1 MSVVHTTSVNDA
13 HSATPESSHLTSD
26 DIVGIAEIAEMA
38 GVSPPA
44 VANWRARQQ
53 GFPAPVKE
61 LRAGPLFSATA
72 VRRWLHSKRK
82 AQMTNCVSTINLKGG
97 VGKTT
102 STCAMAEILAIRHE
116 KRVLVVDLDPQTN
129 LTTVLIGEDRWKE
142 QNQAHQT
149 LAQLFKDALEEDPA
163 KRLFDLDQALL
174 RGVSAVEEVSDSGRL
189 DLLPSS
195 LDLIDVQDRL
205 ASMPAGRYYSRSP
218 GDILHTA
225 LKQVIDQYDWVLID
239 CPPNLGLI
247 TLNGLRISQGYVIPT
262 IPDVL
267 STYGIPQIVTRV
279 EDYAK
284 ELNEP
289 IIPFGIIISK
299 YRAQA
304 RLHQTVVDD
313 LRSNPDLPAVF
324 ETVIPEAAAIA
335 ESAQYTPFSTLRQ
348 KYQHGGRFE
357 LYCDLTDEVVAAVE
371 GALVP

>member
-1 MSVVHTTSVNDA
+1 MSIVHTTPVNDT
-13 HSATPESSHLTSD
+13 HSNTPERPQMASD
-26 DIVGIAEIAEMA
+26 DIVGIAEIADMA
-38 GVSPPA
+38 GVSPAA

-82 AQMTNCVSTINLKGG
+82 AQMTNCISTINLKGG

-102 STCAMAEILAIRHE
+102 STCALAEILALKHK

-142 QNQAHQT
+142 QNEAHQT
-149 LAQLFKDALEEDPA
+149 LAQLFMDALEEDPA
-163 KRLFDLDQALL
+163 KRLFDLDKALM
-174 RGVSAVEEVSDSGRL
+174 RGVSAVENVAASRRL

-225 LKQVIDQYDWVLID
+225 LKQVIDEYDWVLID

-279 EDYAK
+279 EGYAN

-304 RLHQTVVDD
+304 RLHQTVVES
-313 LRSNPDLPAVF
+313 LRSDPEVPEVF
-324 ETVIPEAAAIA
+324 ETIIPEAAAIA
-335 ESAQYTPFSTLRQ
+335 ESAQYTPFSSLQQ

-357 LYCDLTDEVVAAVE
+357 LYCRLTDEIVTAVE